1 MVTAAVDG
9 ALIARYLAGM
19 RGSAVTSGLN
29 NGGGLRTDPDQ
40 VNAYLETIRPLLDID
55 GNGQFN
61 PLTDGLLLIRYMAG
75 LRDAALLTGAVGAGA
90 TRDAAA
96 IQAYLGTLLP

>member
-1 MVTAAVDG
+1 MILRFLNGLTGTA
-9 ALIARYLAGM
+9 I
-19 RGSAVTSGLN
+19 TSGIDTT
-29 NGGGLRTDPDQ
+29 GSLRTDATQ
-40 VNAYLETIRPLLDID
+40 VNGYLETIRPLLDID
-55 GNGQFN
+55 GNGQFS